1 MDYGADLDTATFGS
15 GFVKVSSSD
24 GNKQDPYGLSGWN
37 LNFLPRL
44 PGSVT
49 SFEGEDIPGVVVP
62 WLYVGMCFSSFCWV
76 RFLANLFPHFSHE
89 MWIPYS
95 VKRFYILGLTLQKI
109 IV

>member
-15 GFVKVSSSD
+15 GFVKLSSSD

-49 SFEGEDIPGVVVP
+49 SFEDEDIPGVVVP

-76 RFLANLFPHFSHE
+76 RFLANLFPRFS
-89 MWIPYS
+89 
-95 VKRFYILGLTLQKI
+95 
-109 IV
+109 

>member
-49 SFEGEDIPGVVVP
+49 SFEDEDIPGVVVP

-76 RFLANLFPHFSHE
+76 RFLANLFHHFSHE
-89 MWIPYS
+89 MWIPILS
-95 VKRFYILGLTLQKI
+95 KEILLGLTLQKI
-109 IV
+109 I